1 MNKKIKYVDKVEP
14 RIIASPYDGSPVRP
28 KLITKTMNGMQI
40 TEAHWYCPT
49 TGKFIRKGTV
59 DIKDI
64 SGNN

>member
-40 TEAHWYCPT
+40 TEAHWY
-49 TGKFIRKGTV
+49 
-59 DIKDI
+59 
-64 SGNN
+64 